1 MTAEEFKARWAGHV
15 PRLQGLTGEY
25 AVLVPLVER
34 PEGLCLLYEVRAGS
48 LDRQPGE
55 VCFPGGRMEPG
66 EDPAACAL
74 RETWEELG
82 IPPGRVEVVAQ
93 LDFLTHQGGFAMY
106 PVLGVVDPSVP
117 VVPGPA
123 EVAEAFYVPVDWLR
137 ANFPVGETGLYTFT
151 DNFGDNVNPDFN
163 SYLER
168 GLPGIWVPKTGQ
180 VSVIQEGYQ
189 RILKCAPTVMSVQT
203 LENQKQLFFTKTA
216 LSQPEEVL
224 VVLFEA
230 ANY

>member
-82 IPPGRVEVVAQ
+82 IPQSKVEVVAQ
-93 LDFLTHQGGFAMY
+93 LDFLTHQGGFALY

-123 EVAEAFYVPVDWLR
+123 EVAEAFYVPVDWLK
-137 ANFPVGETGLYTFT
+137 ANPPAVYTYDLRPDVRDDFPYGRIGFPQGYRWRGGKVEVPVYDWPGHPIWGLTG
-151 DNFGDNVNPDFN
+151 
-163 SYLER
+163 
-168 GLPGIWVPKTGQ
+168 
-180 VSVIQEGYQ
+180 
-189 RILKCAPTVMSVQT
+189 RITRHLMEQT
-203 LENQKQLFFTKTA
+203 
-216 LSQPEEVL
+216 P
-224 VVLFEA
+224 
-230 ANY
+230 